1 MNAPAAAPV
10 VERRPTWWSRNRF
23 PVLASL
29 AFAVLMLAAVALTV
43 RSSDRP
49 LAPDNPRPGGA
60 QAAAE
65 ILRSQ
70 GVEVRPASSLAD
82 VGALAG
88 PGSTVLVVDPGL
100 LSVDQRAEIVA
111 TGADLVIAGDPFTD
125 LEGFGVPLLTSGAG
139 SADPVDAACAD
150 PDAVAA
156 GRVGFT
162 RGSVGPTDGGGT
174 GAGGGGGGGET
185 VVCFPVGDG
194 DGGYAVWSDG
204 ARTVRYLADERLM
217 TNEFL
222 AAEGNAALTLRALG
236 GHDVLVWFL
245 PGAVDTTSTGA
256 SVPLVPPGATT
267 ALTVLAAAAL
277 VLALAHGRAL
287 GPVVTEVMPVVVRSA
302 ETTRGRGRL
311 YRRSGAHDHAAAS
324 LRAGTADRLAR
335 TLGLPRSA
343 GPDALLGALA
353 RATGR
358 PDPGLRQ
365 LLYGPPPTSD
375 AALLALSAELDALE
389 SEVHQ

>member
-1 MNAPAAAPV
+1 MSAATAAPA
-10 VERRPTWWSRNRF
+10 VERGPTWWSRNRF

-49 LAPDNPRPGGA
+49 LAPDNPRPDGA

-65 ILRSQ
+65 ILRRQ

-162 RGSVGPTDGGGT
+162 RGSVGPADGGT
-174 GAGGGGGGGET
+174 GGEA

-217 TNEFL
+217 SNEFL
-222 AAEGNAALTLRALG
+222 AVEGNAALTLRALG
-236 GHDVLVWFL
+236 RHEVLVWFL

-256 SVPLVPPGATT
+256 SVPLVPPAATA

>member
-1 MNAPAAAPV
+1 VSAPTAAPTV
-10 VERRPTWWSRNRF
+10 GRGATWWSRNRF

-49 LAPDNPRPGGA
+49 LAPDNPRPAGA

-162 RGSVGPTDGGGT
+162 RGSVGPADGLT
-174 GAGGGGGGGET
+174 GADEA

-236 GHDVLVWFL
+236 RHDVLVWFL

-256 SVPLVPPGATT
+256 SVPLVPPAATA

-277 VLALAHGRAL
+277 VLALARGRAL

>member
-1 MNAPAAAPV
+1 MSAPTAAPTV
-10 VERRPTWWSRNRF
+10 GRRPTWWSRNRF

-49 LAPDNPRPGGA
+49 LAPDNPRPAGA

-162 RGSVGPTDGGGT
+162 RGSVGPADGVT
-174 GAGGGGGGGET
+174 GADEA

-236 GHDVLVWFL
+236 RHDVLVWFL

-256 SVPLVPPGATT
+256 SVPLVPPAATA

-277 VLALAHGRAL
+277 VLALARGRAL